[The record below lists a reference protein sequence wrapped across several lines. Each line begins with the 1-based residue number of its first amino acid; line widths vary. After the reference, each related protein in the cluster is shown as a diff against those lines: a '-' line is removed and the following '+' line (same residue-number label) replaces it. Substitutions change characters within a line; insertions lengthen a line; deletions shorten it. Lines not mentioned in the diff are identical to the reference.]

1 MTQEEDFAQFLPDG
15 NTQHGKI
22 NSFNHDQIME
32 LQANDKA
39 DLEENTNAAQTAKS
53 RFIRNKLRTVVAIMG
68 KCVSEG
74 H

>member
-1 MTQEEDFAQFLPDG
+1 
-15 NTQHGKI
+15 
-22 NSFNHDQIME
+22 ME